1 MVEKQAKSTML
12 ETTSDG
18 CGDSGEDKFNAGN
31 GYGIAK
37 SLIPFGICRS
47 GDRGPPIG
55 KALESFTLHR
65 GQAAD
70 ELGRFHDQLVLSNIL
85 LIGAFGITASQG
97 PHRGLIDKICG
108 ILVLPGALRG
118 SHFTLRKLIYPLAAE
133 YGMVIGRREGVG
145 YALLN
150 TEAIPT
156 VLRLAVNGI
165 AGDAQHLWLLCRFC
179 HQGEVISARSTS
191 C

>member
-12 ETTSDG
+12 ETASDG
-18 CGDSGEDKFNAGN
+18 CGDSGEDKFNTGN

-55 KALESFTLHR
+55 KALESFTLQR

-70 ELGRFHDQLVLSNIL
+70 ELGRFHDQLVLPNIL
-85 LIGAFGITASQG
+85 LIGAFGITASQSSY
-97 PHRGLIDKICG
+97 RSLIDKVSG
-108 ILVLPGALRG
+108 ILVLSGALRR
-118 SHFTLRKLIYPLAAE
+118 SHITLCKLIYPLTAE
-133 YGMVIGRREGVG
+133 YGMMIGRREGVG
-145 YALLN
+145 YTFLN
-150 TEAIPT
+150 AETIPA
-156 VLRLAVNGI
+156 VQRLAVNGI
-165 AGDAQHLWLLCRFC
+165 AGDAQHWRILRRFC
-179 HQGEVISARSTS
+179 HQWEVVSARSTS